1 MALSIGSG
9 ARSITNSVSA
19 QGQIVRIMAQI
30 KGVRKQLTALQKQL
44 RETSDPE
51 VQKLLFK
58 QIFDMQRTIQ
68 LMEQQ
73 IAQIEAA
80 EQQKAAARQHDKQQ
94 PADEEK
100 TGQ

>member
-1 MALSIGSG
+1 MALSIGSS
-9 ARSITNSVSA
+9 ARRVTNSVGT
-19 QGQIVRIMAQI
+19 QGQIMRIMAQI
-30 KGVRKQLTALQKQL
+30 KDVRKQLTALQKQL

-68 LMEQQ
+68 MMEQQ

-80 EQQKAAARQHDKQQ
+80 EQQKAAARLHDKQQ
-94 PADEEK
+94 AAEEEK
-100 TGQ
+100 AGQ

>member
-1 MALSIGSG
+1 MALSIGRG
-9 ARSITNSVSA
+9 ARSITNSVTA
-19 QGQIVRIMAQI
+19 QGQILRIMAQI
-30 KGVRKQLTALQKQL
+30 KDVRKQLTALQKQL

-80 EQQKAAARQHDKQQ
+80 EQQKAGARQHDKGQA
-94 PADEEK
+94 ADEENA
-100 TGQ
+100 GQ

>member
-9 ARSITNSVSA
+9 ARGVTNSVGT
-19 QGQIVRIMAQI
+19 QGQIMRIMAQI
-30 KGVRKQLTALQKQL
+30 KNVRKQLAALQKQL

-51 VQKLLFK
+51 LQKLLFK

-94 PADEEK
+94 LADEEK
-100 TGQ
+100 ARQ

>member
-9 ARSITNSVSA
+9 ARSVTNSVGA
-19 QGQIVRIMAQI
+19 QSQILRIMAQI
-30 KGVRKQLTALQKQL
+30 KGVRKQLASMQKQL

-51 VQKLLFK
+51 LQKLLFK
-58 QIFDMQRTIQ
+58 QIFDLQRTIQ

-80 EQQKAAARQHDKQQ
+80 EQQKAAARQHDKDQ
-94 PADEEK
+94 PSDQEK
-100 TGQ
+100 PGQ

>member
-30 KGVRKQLTALQKQL
+30 KGVRKQLASMQKQL

-51 VQKLLFK
+51 MQKLLFK

-80 EQQKAAARQHDKQQ
+80 EQQKAAARQHDKHQ
-94 PADEEK
+94 AKDEEK
-100 TGQ
+100 AGQ

>member
-9 ARSITNSVSA
+9 ASSVTNNVGA

-30 KGVRKQLTALQKQL
+30 KGVRKQLASMQKQL

-51 VQKLLFK
+51 LQKLLFK
-58 QIFDMQRTIQ
+58 QIFDLQRTIQ
-68 LMEQQ
+68 LLEQQ

-80 EQQKAAARQHDKQQ
+80 EQQKAAARQNDKHQ
-94 PADEEK
+94 PADKEK
-100 TGQ
+100 VGH

>member
-1 MALSIGSG
+1 MALSIGSS
-9 ARSITNSVSA
+9 ARSVTNSVGT
-19 QGQIVRIMAQI
+19 QGQIMRIMAQI
-30 KGVRKQLTALQKQL
+30 KDVRKQLTALQKQL

-80 EQQKAAARQHDKQQ
+80 EQQKATARQHDKEQ
-94 PADEEK
+94 AVDEEK
-100 TGQ
+100 AGQ

>member
-1 MALSIGSG
+1 MALSIGRG

-30 KGVRKQLTALQKQL
+30 KDVRKQLTALQKQL

-51 VQKLLFK
+51 MQKLLFK

-80 EQQKAAARQHDKQQ
+80 EQQKAAARQHDKHQ
-94 PADEEK
+94 PADEEM
-100 TGQ
+100 GRQ

>member
-1 MALSIGSG
+1 
-9 ARSITNSVSA
+9 
-19 QGQIVRIMAQI
+19 MAQI
-30 KGVRKQLTALQKQL
+30 KNVRKQLASLQKQL

-51 VQKLLFK
+51 LQKLLFK

-80 EQQKAAARQHDKQQ
+80 EQQKEAVRQHDKHEL
-94 PADEEK
+94 ADK
-100 TGQ
+100 TKAAQ

>member
-9 ARSITNSVSA
+9 ARSVTNSVDA
-19 QGQIVRIMAQI
+19 QGQITRIMAQI
-30 KGVRKQLTALQKQL
+30 KNVRKQLASLQKQL

-51 VQKLLFK
+51 LQKLLFK

-80 EQQKAAARQHDKQQ
+80 EQQKEAARQHDKHQL
-94 PADEEK
+94 ADETK
-100 TGQ
+100 AAQ

>member
-9 ARSITNSVSA
+9 ARGVTNSVGV
-19 QGQIVRIMAQI
+19 QGQITRIMAQI
-30 KGVRKQLTALQKQL
+30 KNVRKQLASLQKQL

-51 VQKLLFK
+51 LQKLLFK

-80 EQQKAAARQHDKQQ
+80 EQQKAAARQHDKRQL
-94 PADEEK
+94 ADEEK
-100 TGQ
+100 AAQ

>member
-9 ARSITNSVSA
+9 ARTITNSVSA

-51 VQKLLFK
+51 LQKLLFK

-94 PADEEK
+94 AAEEEK
-100 TGQ
+100 AGQ

>member
-9 ARSITNSVSA
+9 ALSVTNSVDTQS
-19 QGQIVRIMAQI
+19 QIMRIMAQI
-30 KGVRKQLTALQKQL
+30 KGVRKQLASLQKQL

-73 IAQIEAA
+73 ITQIEAA
-80 EQQKAAARQHDKQQ
+80 EQQKAAARQHDKHQQ
-94 PADEEK
+94 VNEEK
-100 TGQ
+100 AGQ

>member
-9 ARSITNSVSA
+9 ARGVTNSAS
-19 QGQIVRIMAQI
+19 GQNQITRIMAQI
-30 KGVRKQLTALQKQL
+30 KGVRKELVALQKQL

-51 VQKLLFK
+51 LQKLLFK
-58 QIFDMQRTIQ
+58 QIFDLQRTIQ

-80 EQQKAAARQHDKQQ
+80 EQREAAARQHDKQQ
-94 PADEEK
+94 PADKEK
-100 TGQ
+100 AGQ

>member
-9 ARSITNSVSA
+9 ARSVTNSVGA

-30 KGVRKQLTALQKQL
+30 KGVQKQLTSLQKQL

-51 VQKLLFK
+51 LQKLLFK
-58 QIFDMQRTIQ
+58 QIFDLQRTVQ

-80 EQQKAAARQHDKQQ
+80 EQQKAADRQRDTHQPEADEKARQ
-94 PADEEK
+94 
-100 TGQ
+100 